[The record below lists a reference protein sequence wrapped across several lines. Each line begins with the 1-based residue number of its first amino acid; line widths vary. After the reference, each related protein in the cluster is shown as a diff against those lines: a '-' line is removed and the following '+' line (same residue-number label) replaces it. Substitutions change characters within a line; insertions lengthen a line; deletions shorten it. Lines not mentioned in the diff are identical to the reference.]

1 MQNLDAPLISMSN
14 DRMYPL
20 LALFNYQRCSIIR
33 FVYRWYFSGA
43 NAQKRTRE
51 KYVGWSM
58 HVRLEGHVARVHIR
72 KIFLRIA
79 VSLTSHGSSN
89 SRAVERPDADE
100 NHDGE
105 DPVAQRQWE
114 QVYALVLEHV
124 DSSWHQNQKDGV
136 EAIRPRL
143 WELFSS

>member
-1 MQNLDAPLISMSN
+1 MQNLDAPLISMSD

-43 NAQKRTRE
+43 SAQKRTRE
-51 KYVGWSM
+51 KYVGCMFVS
-58 HVRLEGHVARVHIR
+58 RDHVARVHIR

-79 VSLTSHGSSN
+79 VSPTSYGSSH

-114 QVYALVLEHV
+114 QVYSLVLEHV

-136 EAIRPRL
+136 EAIRPRR
-143 WELFSS
+143 WVLFCS